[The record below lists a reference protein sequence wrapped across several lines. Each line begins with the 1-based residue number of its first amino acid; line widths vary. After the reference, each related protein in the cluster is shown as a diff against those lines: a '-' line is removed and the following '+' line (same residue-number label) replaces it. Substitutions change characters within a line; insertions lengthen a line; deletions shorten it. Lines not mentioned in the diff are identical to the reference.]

1 MDKINELVQWIGSIE
16 LSQVINVIICIV
28 AIIFTVIISPFIS
41 LAIAKI
47 FGWKKTRKELKNGVV
62 YNALKYFLMATGIL
76 WSIRILGL
84 NEEISNFVDKL
95 YRISIVWI
103 IAKTASDIFSN
114 GKLLTSKFKDKANDP
129 MINIINKA
137 IKVVLYIL
145 AAYLTLKEFNYDL
158 GGILTGLGLSTAI
171 IALAAQDTFK
181 DVFSGLAIFW
191 DKPFAIGDWVEIG
204 DVSGTVENITF
215 RSTKLRTTE
224 DTIITL
230 QNSAIS
236 SQNIV
241 NWGVIKK
248 RIYKANIKLPLETE
262 EVTVEK
268 VLNRIRFILK
278 YNKDIIK
285 NSVSVHFNEI
295 KDDGININIYLETNI
310 TAYGEYQDFCNKIN
324 LTLLNILETQG
335 IKLAYPGQNIY
346 IKSDVEGNVITKTKA
361 QLDNE
366 NQMQLEKNNNQ
377 EKHIKPVKI
386 KDKTES
392 KKNS

>member
-1 MDKINELVQWIGSIE
+1 MDKINELVAWIQSIE
-16 LSQVINVIICIV
+16 LSQVINLIICIV

-41 LAIAKI
+41 LLIAKI

-278 YNKDIIK
+278 YNKDILK

-366 NQMQLEKNNNQ
+366 NQMQLERNNNQ

>member
-1 MDKINELVQWIGSIE
+1 MDKINELVAWIQSIE
-16 LSQVINVIICIV
+16 LSQVINLIICIV

-41 LAIAKI
+41 LLIAKI

-204 DVSGTVENITF
+204 DVSGTVEKITF

>member
-1 MDKINELVQWIGSIE
+1 MDKINELVAWIQSIE
-16 LSQVINVIICIV
+16 LSQVINLIICIV

-41 LAIAKI
+41 LLIAKI

-137 IKVVLYIL
+137 IRVVLYIL

-366 NQMQLEKNNNQ
+366 NQMQLERNNNQ

>member
-1 MDKINELVQWIGSIE
+1 MDKINELVAWIQSIE

-47 FGWKKTRKELKNGVV
+47 FGWKKTKKELKNGII

-95 YRISIVWI
+95 YRIAIVWV
-103 IAKTASDIFSN
+103 IAKTVSDVFSK
-114 GKLLTSKFKDKANDP
+114 GKFFASKFKDKANDP
-129 MINIINKA
+129 MINIINKT

-181 DVFSGLAIFW
+181 DVFSGLSIFW

-204 DVSGTVENITF
+204 NVSGTVENISF

-248 RIYKANIKLPLETE
+248 RIYKANLKLPLETE

-268 VLNRIRFILK
+268 ALNRIRFILR

-310 TAYGEYQDFCNKIN
+310 TAYGEYQDFCNKLN

-346 IKSDVEGNVITKTKA
+346 IKTEPEQNTAIV
-361 QLDNE
+361 
-366 NQMQLEKNNNQ
+366 
-377 EKHIKPVKI
+377 KHSRPHKI
-386 KDKTES
+386 KETKNKTEIN
-392 KKNS
+392 KNS

>member
-1 MDKINELVQWIGSIE
+1 MDKINELVAWIQSIE
-16 LSQVINVIICIV
+16 LSQVINLIICIV

-41 LAIAKI
+41 LLIAKI

>member
-1 MDKINELVQWIGSIE
+1 MDKINELVAWIQSIE

-47 FGWKKTRKELKNGVV
+47 FGWKKTKKELKNGII

-95 YRISIVWI
+95 YRIAIVWV
-103 IAKTASDIFSN
+103 IAKTVSDVFSK
-114 GKLLTSKFKDKANDP
+114 GKFFASKFKDKANDP
-129 MINIINKA
+129 MINIINKT

-181 DVFSGLAIFW
+181 DVFSGLSIFW

-204 DVSGTVENITF
+204 NVSGTVENISF

-248 RIYKANIKLPLETE
+248 RIYKANLKLPLETE

-268 VLNRIRFILK
+268 ALNRIRFILR

-295 KDDGININIYLETNI
+295 KDDGININIYLETSI
-310 TAYGEYQDFCNKIN
+310 TAYGEYQDFCNKLN
-324 LTLLNILETQG
+324 LTLLNILETEG

-346 IKSDVEGNVITKTKA
+346 IKTEPEQNTAIV
-361 QLDNE
+361 
-366 NQMQLEKNNNQ
+366 
-377 EKHIKPVKI
+377 KHSRPHKI
-386 KDKTES
+386 KEAKNKNEIN
-392 KKNS
+392 KNS

>member
-1 MDKINELVQWIGSIE
+1 MDKINELVAWIQSIE
-16 LSQVINVIICIV
+16 LSQVINLIICIV

-41 LAIAKI
+41 LLIAKI

-137 IKVVLYIL
+137 IRVVLYIL

-346 IKSDVEGNVITKTKA
+346 IKSE
-361 QLDNE
+361 
-366 NQMQLEKNNNQ
+366 
-377 EKHIKPVKI
+377 HKI
-386 KDKTES
+386 
-392 KKNS
+392 KKNSHNRHNIVVK

>member
-1 MDKINELVQWIGSIE
+1 MDKINELVAWIQSIE

-47 FGWKKTRKELKNGVV
+47 FGWKKTKKELKNGII

-95 YRISIVWI
+95 YRIAIVWV
-103 IAKTASDIFSN
+103 IAKTVSDVFSK
-114 GKLLTSKFKDKANDP
+114 GKFFASKFKDKANDP
-129 MINIINKA
+129 MINIINKT

-181 DVFSGLAIFW
+181 DVFSGLSIFW

-204 DVSGTVENITF
+204 NVSGTVENISF

-248 RIYKANIKLPLETE
+248 RIYKANLKLPLETE

-268 VLNRIRFILK
+268 ALNRIRFILR

-295 KDDGININIYLETNI
+295 KDDGININIYLETSI
-310 TAYGEYQDFCNKIN
+310 TAYGEYQDFCNKLN

-346 IKSDVEGNVITKTKA
+346 IKSEPEQNTAIV
-361 QLDNE
+361 
-366 NQMQLEKNNNQ
+366 
-377 EKHIKPVKI
+377 KHSRPHKI
-386 KDKTES
+386 KEAKNKKEIN
-392 KKNS
+392 KNS

>member
-1 MDKINELVQWIGSIE
+1 MDKINELVAWIQSIE
-16 LSQVINVIICIV
+16 LSQIINVIICIV

-47 FGWKKTRKELKNGVV
+47 FGWKKTKKELKNGII

-95 YRISIVWI
+95 YRIAIVWV
-103 IAKTASDIFSN
+103 IAKTVSDVFSK
-114 GKLLTSKFKDKANDP
+114 GKFFASKFKDKANDP
-129 MINIINKA
+129 MINIINKT

-181 DVFSGLAIFW
+181 DVFSGLSIFW

-204 DVSGTVENITF
+204 DVSGTVENISF

-248 RIYKANIKLPLETE
+248 RIYKANLKLPLETE

-268 VLNRIRFILK
+268 ALNRIRFILR

-295 KDDGININIYLETNI
+295 KDDGININIYLETSI
-310 TAYGEYQDFCNKIN
+310 TAYGEYQDFCNKLN

-346 IKSDVEGNVITKTKA
+346 IKTEPEQNTAIV
-361 QLDNE
+361 
-366 NQMQLEKNNNQ
+366 
-377 EKHIKPVKI
+377 KHSRPHKI
-386 KDKTES
+386 KEAKNKTEIN
-392 KKNS
+392 KNS

>member
-1 MDKINELVQWIGSIE
+1 MDKINELVAWIQSIE

-41 LAIAKI
+41 LLIAKI

-204 DVSGTVENITF
+204 NVSGTVENISF

-248 RIYKANIKLPLETE
+248 RIYKANLKLPLETE

-268 VLNRIRFILK
+268 ALNRIRFILR

-361 QLDNE
+361 QLNNE

-386 KDKTES
+386 KDKIES

>member
-1 MDKINELVQWIGSIE
+1 MDKINELVAWIQSIE

-47 FGWKKTRKELKNGVV
+47 FGWKKTKKELKNGII

-76 WSIRILGL
+76 WLIRILGL

-95 YRISIVWI
+95 YRIAIVWV
-103 IAKTASDIFSN
+103 IAKTVSDVFSK
-114 GKLLTSKFKDKANDP
+114 GKFFASKFKDKANDP
-129 MINIINKA
+129 MINIINKT

-181 DVFSGLAIFW
+181 DVFSGLSIFW

-204 DVSGTVENITF
+204 NVSGTVENISF

-248 RIYKANIKLPLETE
+248 RIYKANLKLPLETE

-268 VLNRIRFILK
+268 ALNRIRFILR

-295 KDDGININIYLETNI
+295 KDDGININIYLETSI
-310 TAYGEYQDFCNKIN
+310 TAYGEYQDFCNKLN

-346 IKSDVEGNVITKTKA
+346 IKTE
-361 QLDNE
+361 
-366 NQMQLEKNNNQ
+366 LEQNTAIVKRSRP
-377 EKHIKPVKI
+377 HKI
-386 KDKTES
+386 KETKNKTEIN
-392 KKNS
+392 KNS

>member
-1 MDKINELVQWIGSIE
+1 MDKINELVAWIQSIE
-16 LSQVINVIICIV
+16 LSQVINLIICIV

-41 LAIAKI
+41 LLIAKV

>member
-1 MDKINELVQWIGSIE
+1 MDKINELVAWIQSIE
-16 LSQVINVIICIV
+16 LSQVINLIICIV

-41 LAIAKI
+41 LLIAKV

-366 NQMQLEKNNNQ
+366 NQMQLERNNNQ

>member
-1 MDKINELVQWIGSIE
+1 MDKINELVAWIQSIE

-47 FGWKKTRKELKNGVV
+47 FGWKKTKKELKNGII

-95 YRISIVWI
+95 YRIAIVWV
-103 IAKTASDIFSN
+103 IAKTVSDVFSK
-114 GKLLTSKFKDKANDP
+114 GKFFASKFKDKANDP
-129 MINIINKA
+129 MINIINKT

-181 DVFSGLAIFW
+181 DVFSGLSIFW

-204 DVSGTVENITF
+204 DVSGTVENISF

-248 RIYKANIKLPLETE
+248 RIYKANLKLPLETE

-268 VLNRIRFILK
+268 ALNRIRFILR

-295 KDDGININIYLETNI
+295 KDDGININIYLETSI
-310 TAYGEYQDFCNKIN
+310 TAYGEYQDFCNKLN

-346 IKSDVEGNVITKTKA
+346 IKTEPEQNTAIV
-361 QLDNE
+361 
-366 NQMQLEKNNNQ
+366 
-377 EKHIKPVKI
+377 KHSRPHKI
-386 KDKTES
+386 KEAKNKTEIN
-392 KKNS
+392 KNS

>member
-1 MDKINELVQWIGSIE
+1 MDKINELVAWIQSIE
-16 LSQVINVIICIV
+16 LSQVINLIICIV

-41 LAIAKI
+41 LLIAKI

-346 IKSDVEGNVITKTKA
+346 IKSNVEGNVITKTKA

>member
-1 MDKINELVQWIGSIE
+1 MDKINELVAWIQSIE

-47 FGWKKTRKELKNGVV
+47 FGWKKTKKELKNGII

-95 YRISIVWI
+95 YRIAIVWV
-103 IAKTASDIFSN
+103 IAKTVSDVFSK
-114 GKLLTSKFKDKANDP
+114 GKFFASKFKDKANDP
-129 MINIINKA
+129 MINIINKT

-181 DVFSGLAIFW
+181 DVFSGLSIFW

-204 DVSGTVENITF
+204 NVSGTVENISF

-248 RIYKANIKLPLETE
+248 RIYKANLKLPLETE

-268 VLNRIRFILK
+268 ALNRIRFILR

-295 KDDGININIYLETNI
+295 KDDGININIYLETSI
-310 TAYGEYQDFCNKIN
+310 TAYGEYQDFCNKLN

-346 IKSDVEGNVITKTKA
+346 IKTEPEQNTAIV
-361 QLDNE
+361 
-366 NQMQLEKNNNQ
+366 
-377 EKHIKPVKI
+377 KHSRPHKI
-386 KDKTES
+386 KEAKNKNEIN
-392 KKNS
+392 KNS

>member
-1 MDKINELVQWIGSIE
+1 MDKINELIEWIKSIE

-41 LAIAKI
+41 YAIAKI
-47 FGWKKTRKELKNGVV
+47 FGLKKTKQELKEGIV

-76 WSIRILGL
+76 FAIRILGL
-84 NEEISNFVDKL
+84 NENLNNFVSKI
-95 YRISIVWI
+95 YRIAIIWI
-103 IAKTASDIFSN
+103 IAKTVSDIFSN
-114 GKLLTSKFKDKANDP
+114 GKILSSKFKDKANDP
-129 MINIINKA
+129 MINIINKT
-137 IKVVLYIL
+137 IRVVLYIL

-241 NWGVIKK
+241 NWGVINK
-248 RIYKANIKLPLETE
+248 RIYKANLKLPLETE

-285 NSVSVHFNEI
+285 NSVTVHFNQI
-295 KDDGININIYLETNI
+295 KDDGINVYIYLETKI

-324 LTLLNILETQG
+324 LTLLNILETQD

-346 IKSDVEGNVITKTKA
+346 IKSDVEGKSYSRMNQPSKT
-361 QLDNE
+361 E
-366 NQMQLEKNNNQ
+366 NHQKQSKQ
-377 EKHIKPVKI
+377 IKPVKI
-386 KDKTES
+386 TES
-392 KKNS
+392 KEK

>member
-1 MDKINELVQWIGSIE
+1 MDKINELVAWIQSIE
-16 LSQVINVIICIV
+16 LSQVINLIICIV

-41 LAIAKI
+41 LLIAKI

-366 NQMQLEKNNNQ
+366 NQMQLERNNNQ

>member
-1 MDKINELVQWIGSIE
+1 MDKINELVAWIQSIE

-346 IKSDVEGNVITKTKA
+346 IKSNVEGNVITKTKA

-366 NQMQLEKNNNQ
+366 NQMQLERNNNQ

>member
-1 MDKINELVQWIGSIE
+1 MDRINELVAWIQSIE

-47 FGWKKTRKELKNGVV
+47 FGWKKTKKELKNGII

-84 NEEISNFVDKL
+84 NEEISNFIDKL

-103 IAKTASDIFSN
+103 IAKTASDLFSN
-114 GKLLTSKFKDKANDP
+114 RRLLSSKLKDKANDP

-346 IKSDVEGNVITKTKA
+346 IKSDIEGNVITKTKA
-361 QLDNE
+361 QIDNE
-366 NQMQLEKNNNQ
+366 NQIQLEKNNNQ
-377 EKHIKPVKI
+377 EKHIKPVKT
-386 KDKTES
+386 KNKTEIN
-392 KKNS
+392 KNS

>member
-1 MDKINELVQWIGSIE
+1 MDKINELVAWIQSIE
-16 LSQVINVIICIV
+16 LSQVINLIICIV

-41 LAIAKI
+41 LLIAKI

-204 DVSGTVENITF
+204 DVSGTVEKITF

-346 IKSDVEGNVITKTKA
+346 IKSDVEGNVITKTKV

>member
-1 MDKINELVQWIGSIE
+1 MDKINELVAWIQSIE

-47 FGWKKTRKELKNGVV
+47 FGWKKTKKELKNGII

-95 YRISIVWI
+95 YRIAIVWV
-103 IAKTASDIFSN
+103 IAKTVSDVFSK
-114 GKLLTSKFKDKANDP
+114 GKFFASKFKDKANDP
-129 MINIINKA
+129 MINIINKT

-181 DVFSGLAIFW
+181 DVFSGLSIFW

-204 DVSGTVENITF
+204 NVSGTVENISF

-248 RIYKANIKLPLETE
+248 RIYKANLKLPLETE

-268 VLNRIRFILK
+268 ALNRIRFILR

-295 KDDGININIYLETNI
+295 KDDGININIYLETSI
-310 TAYGEYQDFCNKIN
+310 TAYGEYQDFCNKLN

-346 IKSDVEGNVITKTKA
+346 IKTE
-361 QLDNE
+361 
-366 NQMQLEKNNNQ
+366 LEQNTAIV
-377 EKHIKPVKI
+377 KHSRPHKI
-386 KDKTES
+386 KETKNKTEIN
-392 KKNS
+392 KNS

>member
-1 MDKINELVQWIGSIE
+1 MDKINELVAWIQSIE
-16 LSQVINVIICIV
+16 LSQVINLIICIV

-41 LAIAKI
+41 LLIAKI

-204 DVSGTVENITF
+204 DVSGTVEKITF

-366 NQMQLEKNNNQ
+366 NQMQLERNNNQ

>member
-1 MDKINELVQWIGSIE
+1 MDKINELVAWIQSIE

-47 FGWKKTRKELKNGVV
+47 FGWKKTKKELKNGII

-95 YRISIVWI
+95 YRIAIVWV
-103 IAKTASDIFSN
+103 IAKTVSDVFSK
-114 GKLLTSKFKDKANDP
+114 GKFFASKFKDKANDP
-129 MINIINKA
+129 MINIINKT

-181 DVFSGLAIFW
+181 DVFSGLSIFW

-204 DVSGTVENITF
+204 NVSGTVENISF

-248 RIYKANIKLPLETE
+248 RIYKANLKLPLETE

-268 VLNRIRFILK
+268 ALNRIRFILR

-295 KDDGININIYLETNI
+295 KDDGININIYLETSI
-310 TAYGEYQDFCNKIN
+310 TAYGEYQDFCNKLN

-346 IKSDVEGNVITKTKA
+346 IKTEPEQNTAIV
-361 QLDNE
+361 
-366 NQMQLEKNNNQ
+366 
-377 EKHIKPVKI
+377 KHSRPHKI
-386 KDKTES
+386 KETKNKTEIN
-392 KKNS
+392 KNS

>member
-1 MDKINELVQWIGSIE
+1 MDKINELVAWIQSIE

-47 FGWKKTRKELKNGVV
+47 FGWKKTKKELKNGII

-95 YRISIVWI
+95 YRIAIVWV
-103 IAKTASDIFSN
+103 IAKTVSDVFSK
-114 GKLLTSKFKDKANDP
+114 GKFFASKFKDKANDP
-129 MINIINKA
+129 MINIINKT

-181 DVFSGLAIFW
+181 DVFSGLSIFW

-204 DVSGTVENITF
+204 NVSGTVENISF

-248 RIYKANIKLPLETE
+248 RIYKANLKLPLETE

-268 VLNRIRFILK
+268 ALNRIRFILR

-295 KDDGININIYLETNI
+295 KDDGININIYLETSI
-310 TAYGEYQDFCNKIN
+310 TAYGEYQDFCNKLN

-346 IKSDVEGNVITKTKA
+346 IKTE
-361 QLDNE
+361 
-366 NQMQLEKNNNQ
+366 LEQNTAIV
-377 EKHIKPVKI
+377 KHSRPHKI
-386 KDKTES
+386 KEAKNKTEI
-392 KKNS
+392 N

>member
-1 MDKINELVQWIGSIE
+1 MDKINELVAWIQSIE
-16 LSQVINVIICIV
+16 LSQVINLIICIV

-41 LAIAKI
+41 LLIAKI

-346 IKSDVEGNVITKTKA
+346 IKSDVEGNVITNTKA

>member
-1 MDKINELVQWIGSIE
+1 MDKINELVAWIQSIE

-47 FGWKKTRKELKNGVV
+47 FGWKKTKKELKNGII

-95 YRISIVWI
+95 YRIAIVWV
-103 IAKTASDIFSN
+103 IAKTVSDVFSK
-114 GKLLTSKFKDKANDP
+114 GKFFASKFKDKANDP
-129 MINIINKA
+129 MINIINKT

-181 DVFSGLAIFW
+181 DVFSGLSIFW

-204 DVSGTVENITF
+204 DVSGTVENISF

-248 RIYKANIKLPLETE
+248 RIYKANLKLPLETE

-268 VLNRIRFILK
+268 ALNRIRFILR

-295 KDDGININIYLETNI
+295 KDDGININIYLETSI
-310 TAYGEYQDFCNKIN
+310 TAYGEYQDFCNKLN

-346 IKSDVEGNVITKTKA
+346 IKTEPEQNTAIV
-361 QLDNE
+361 
-366 NQMQLEKNNNQ
+366 
-377 EKHIKPVKI
+377 KHSRPHKI
-386 KDKTES
+386 KEAKNKTEIN
-392 KKNS
+392 KNSY

>member
-47 FGWKKTRKELKNGVV
+47 FGWKKTKKELKNGII

-95 YRISIVWI
+95 YRIAIVWV
-103 IAKTASDIFSN
+103 IAKTVSDVFSK
-114 GKLLTSKFKDKANDP
+114 GKFFASKFKDKANDP
-129 MINIINKA
+129 MINIINKT

-145 AAYLTLKEFNYDL
+145 AAYLILKEFNYDL

-181 DVFSGLAIFW
+181 DVFSGLSIFW

-204 DVSGTVENITF
+204 NVSGTVENISF

-248 RIYKANIKLPLETE
+248 RIYKANLKLPLETE

-268 VLNRIRFILK
+268 ALNRIRFILR

-295 KDDGININIYLETNI
+295 KDDGININIYLETSI
-310 TAYGEYQDFCNKIN
+310 TAYGEYQDFCNKLN

-346 IKSDVEGNVITKTKA
+346 IKTEPEQNTAIV
-361 QLDNE
+361 
-366 NQMQLEKNNNQ
+366 
-377 EKHIKPVKI
+377 KHSRPHKI
-386 KDKTES
+386 KEAKNKTEI
-392 KKNS
+392 N

>member
-1 MDKINELVQWIGSIE
+1 MDKINELVAWIQSIE
-16 LSQVINVIICIV
+16 LSQVINLIICIV

-41 LAIAKI
+41 LLIAKI

-386 KDKTES
+386 KDKIES

>member
-1 MDKINELVQWIGSIE
+1 MDKINELVAWIQSIE

-47 FGWKKTRKELKNGVV
+47 FGWKKTKKELKNGII

-95 YRISIVWI
+95 YRIAIVWV
-103 IAKTASDIFSN
+103 IAKTVSDVFSK
-114 GKLLTSKFKDKANDP
+114 GKFFASKFKDKANDP
-129 MINIINKA
+129 MINIINKT

-181 DVFSGLAIFW
+181 DVFSGLSIFW

-204 DVSGTVENITF
+204 NVSGTVENISF

-248 RIYKANIKLPLETE
+248 RIYKANLKLPLETE

-268 VLNRIRFILK
+268 ALNRIRFILR

-295 KDDGININIYLETNI
+295 KDDGININIYLETSI
-310 TAYGEYQDFCNKIN
+310 TAYGEYQDFCNKLN

-346 IKSDVEGNVITKTKA
+346 IKSEPEQNTTII
-361 QLDNE
+361 
-366 NQMQLEKNNNQ
+366 
-377 EKHIKPVKI
+377 KHSRPHKI
-386 KDKTES
+386 KETKNKTEIN
-392 KKNS
+392 KNS

>member
-1 MDKINELVQWIGSIE
+1 MDKINELIEWIESIE
-16 LSQVINVIICIV
+16 LSQVINVIVCIV
-28 AIIFTVIISPFIS
+28 AIILTVIISPLIS
-41 LAIAKI
+41 YAIAKL
-47 FGWKKTRKELKNGVV
+47 FGLKKTKQEIKDGVV
-62 YNALKYFLMATGIL
+62 YNTLKYFFMATGIL
-76 WSIRILGL
+76 FAIRILGL
-84 NEEISNFVDKL
+84 NENLNNFINKL
-95 YRISIVWI
+95 YRIAIIWI
-103 IAKTASDIFSN
+103 IAKTVSDIFSN
-114 GKLLTSKFKDKANDP
+114 GKILSSKFKDKANDP

-248 RIYKANIKLPLETE
+248 RIYKANLKLPLETE

-285 NSVSVHFNEI
+285 NSVSVHFNQI
-295 KDDGININIYLETNI
+295 KDDGINVYIYLETRI

-324 LTLLNILETQG
+324 LTLLNILETQD

-346 IKSDVEGNVITKTKA
+346 IKSDIEGKSHSKINHQNKM
-361 QLDNE
+361 E
-366 NQMQLEKNNNQ
+366 NQKQSKQ
-377 EKHIKPVKI
+377 IKPVKI
-386 KDKTES
+386 SEAKEK
-392 KKNS
+392 